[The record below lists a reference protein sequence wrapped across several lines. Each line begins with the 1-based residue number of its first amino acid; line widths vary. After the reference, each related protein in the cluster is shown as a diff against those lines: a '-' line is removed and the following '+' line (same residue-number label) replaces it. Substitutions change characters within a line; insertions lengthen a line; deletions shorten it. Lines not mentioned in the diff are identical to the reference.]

1 MMVLQGRD
9 VIVAQSELRAGVDLI
24 GVVVARVVEVVA
36 DGRRQQDEDVQRLQF
51 GRKVNQPDQTVHL
64 HDTDQ
69 HQSMYCY
76 QNFCAWLLFF
86 FFFFMEMVSHRLQ
99 AQLL

>member
-9 VIVAQSELRAGVDLI
+9 VIVAQSKLRAGVDLI

-69 HQSMYCY
+69 CQSTYCY
-76 QNFCAWLLFF
+76 QNFCAWLLL
-86 FFFFMEMVSHRLQ
+86 FFMERIIHRLQ
-99 AQLL
+99 AQLP